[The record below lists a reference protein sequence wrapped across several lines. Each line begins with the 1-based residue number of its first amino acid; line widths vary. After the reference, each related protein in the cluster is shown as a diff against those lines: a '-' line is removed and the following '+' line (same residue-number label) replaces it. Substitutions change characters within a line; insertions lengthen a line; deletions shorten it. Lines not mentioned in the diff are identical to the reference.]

1 MPAMPFRRCQPDRT
15 IYNRTIHNR
24 PVLMSAVR
32 DGAPFFLP
40 GSAQLAPRGALLDP
54 FGAPRLFAKPC
65 WANLKKSYRRNQFG
79 RGEMYTLT
87 YLQLM
92 ALRLRKDKSGA
103 VATEYAFL
111 IAFIAIVAA
120 IGMALLG
127 ENLSAFFFAIGEALA
142 NAGDAIPDLPT
153 GT

>member
-1 MPAMPFRRCQPDRT
+1 
-15 IYNRTIHNR
+15 
-24 PVLMSAVR
+24 
-32 DGAPFFLP
+32 
-40 GSAQLAPRGALLDP
+40 
-54 FGAPRLFAKPC
+54 
-65 WANLKKSYRRNQFG
+65 
-79 RGEMYTLT
+79 MYALT

-120 IGMALLG
+120 IGMTLLG
-127 ENLSAFFFAIGEALA
+127 QNLSAFFNAIGVALQD
-142 NAGDAIPDLPT
+142 AGDAIPTLPT